1 MFEQGYTPLTVILSS
16 KSHNRPLF
24 DCDFD
29 CDDCD
34 CPIISS
40 NVSNKDIS
48 STSKG
53 LYHSNFYE
61 VSLNYDFSI
70 CYTSPYGKPAVL
82 NRSALNLLSQF
93 KQPRDIRV
101 DRFSKPINSFVEL
114 GLLTPTNQLQP
125 TLTESPTILTAW
137 FHLTDRCNL
146 RCSYCYLPHHKVD
159 MTLETGQASI
169 AATFRSAVK
178 HNYKTVKL
186 KYSGGEA
193 MLRFPLIRQLHQ
205 YAQQLAKQHDMALE
219 GVILSNGTLLKS
231 EIIKQIQQLDLR
243 LMISLDGL
251 GLYQDQQRFY
261 AGGKG
266 TSADVIEAVK
276 LSLSH
281 GLTPYISITVTGQS
295 AAGLPEVIDWVLQH
309 DLPFSLNFYRENEL
323 SASHK
328 NLKLEE
334 AKIIDGMLAAFKVI
348 EQNMPRRSLLASL
361 VDRANLSTPH
371 VRTCGVGQ
379 SYLVFDHQGH
389 VSKCQMHQ
397 SQSFTTA
404 QADDPLALIR
414 ADEIGIQNLSVEE
427 KEGCRNCEWKYWC
440 TGGCPI
446 VTYRA
451 TGRYDVQSPNCNI
464 YKTLYPEAIRLEGLR
479 LLKHEVLRKAVN
491 CRSSS

>member
-1 MFEQGYTPLTVILSS
+1 MFKQNYTPTVILSS
-16 KSHNRPLF
+16 KSHGQTMVDR
-24 DCDFD
+24 DFD

-34 CPIISS
+34 CPIIPS

-48 STSKG
+48 STSEG

-61 VSLNYDFSI
+61 VPLNYDFSI

-82 NRSALNLLSQF
+82 NRPALNLLSQF
-93 KQPRDIRV
+93 KQPRNLRV

-114 GLLTPTNQLQP
+114 CLLTPINQPQP
-125 TLTESPTILTAW
+125 ILTESPTTLTAW
-137 FHLTDRCNL
+137 LHLTDRCNL

-159 MTLETGQASI
+159 MTLETGQTSI
-169 AATFRSAVK
+169 AATFRSAIK

-219 GVILSNGTLLKS
+219 GVILSNGTLLKP
-231 EIIKQIQQLDLR
+231 EIIEQIQQLDLR

-261 AGGKG
+261 ASGKG
-266 TSADVIEAVK
+266 TSADVTEAVK
-276 LSLSH
+276 LALSH

-295 AAGLPEVIDWVLQH
+295 AEGLPEIMAWVLAH
-309 DLPFSLNFYRENEL
+309 DLPFSLNFYREPIEL
-323 SASHK
+323 SGFR
-328 NLKLEE
+328 NLTALELDE
-334 AKIIDGMLAAFKVI
+334 EKIIAGMLGAFKVI
-348 EQNMPRRSLLASL
+348 EQNMPRRPLLASL

-397 SQSFTTA
+397 PQSVTTA

-414 ADEIGIQNLSVEE
+414 ADEIGIQNISVEE
-427 KEGCRNCEWKYWC
+427 KEGCRDCEWKYWC

-446 VTYRA
+446 ETYRA

-479 LLKHEVLRKAVN
+479 LLKYELEEKKYV
-491 CRSSS
+491 S